1 MPQPWRKQQTQDKYF
16 RLAKSEGYRAR
27 SAYKLKEIN
36 ERFRLIRR
44 GSVVLDLGAAP
55 GSWMQT
61 ATQIGARVVAVDLS
75 EIEPLDG
82 AQIIRGD
89 ITKTETLDEI
99 AMTLPRRADAVVSD
113 VAPATSGN
121 AFVDHMRSIELAR
134 ASLKIAQQFLNG
146 GGAFVVKVF
155 EGEDFDAFV
164 TETKK
169 HFAKVHVVRPDAS
182 RRESKEHFVVG
193 IEFKPSPKN
202 QTTKNTKSKTLSEAN
217 GRTE

>member
-1 MPQPWRKQQTQDKYF
+1 VKGIPLPQPWRKQQNQDKYF

-36 ERFRLIRR
+36 DRFHLIRR

-55 GSWMQT
+55 GSW
-61 ATQIGARVVAVDLS
+61 TQVAVELGARVVAVDLS

-89 ITKTETLDEI
+89 ITKAETLDEI

-113 VAPATSGN
+113 VSPATSGN

-134 ASLKIAQQFLNG
+134 ASLNAARQFLNG

-164 TETKK
+164 TETKTY
-169 HFAKVHVVRPDAS
+169 FDKVHVVRPDAS

-193 IEFKPSPKN
+193 LGYKLNRQDAKDAKEKK
-202 QTTKNTKSKTLSEAN
+202 
-217 GRTE
+217 

>member
-1 MPQPWRKQQTQDKYF
+1 MPQPWRKQQNQDKYF

-36 ERFRLIRR
+36 DRFHLIRH

-61 ATQIGARVVAVDLS
+61 ATQLGARVIAVDLS

-89 ITKTETLDEI
+89 ITQTETLDEI

-113 VAPATSGN
+113 VSPATSGN
-121 AFVDHMRSIELAR
+121 AFVDHMRSVELAR
-134 ASLKIAQQFLNG
+134 ASLNIAQQFLNS

-155 EGEDFDAFV
+155 EGEEFDAFV

-169 HFAKVHVVRPDAS
+169 YFDKVHVVRPDAS

-193 IEFKPSPKN
+193 LGYKIK
-202 QTTKNTKSKTLSEAN
+202 LD
-217 GRTE
+217 TEKH

>member
-1 MPQPWRKQQTQDKYF
+1 MFGAWTAANFRILESLPPSWRKQQNQDKYF

-36 ERFRLIRR
+36 DRFHFIHP

-61 ATQIGARVVAVDLS
+61 ATQLGARVIAVDLS

-89 ITKTETLDEI
+89 ITKAETLDEI
-99 AMTLPRRADAVVSD
+99 MLALPRRADVVVSD
-113 VAPATSGN
+113 IAPATSGN

-134 ASLKIAQQFLNG
+134 ASLNVAQQFLNR

-155 EGEDFDAFV
+155 EGEDFDKFV
-164 TETKK
+164 TEAKK
-169 HFAKVHVVRPDAS
+169 YFDKVHVVRPDAS

-193 IEFKPSPKN
+193 LGHNSSKPMPQS
-202 QTTKNTKSKTLSEAN
+202 
-217 GRTE
+217 